1 MHLCRLGA
9 LTRINALTVCKGA
22 EHGWPAGSFSC
33 IEILLALHHCCPDV
47 VEIVLSKGHAAAA
60 QYAVLYGCG
69 HMDASALKS
78 YKLGAGCPEA
88 HADIVCDTGSLG
100 QCLST
105 VAGMAATARS
115 ERFAVVLGDGELQEG
130 QVYEAL
136 MTLRH
141 HGLRNVYS
149 SLSARDHRHLL
160 TFVMCNSVFPA
171 VRRHRHQ
178 PINLRQPSSVRTL
191 L

>member
-1 MHLCRLGA
+1 MRHANALFVVPKKAIDSAVSAGQWESVGA
-9 LTRINALTVCKGA
+9 LTRINAITVCKGA

-33 IEILLALHHCCPDV
+33 VEILLALHHCCPDAAEV
-47 VEIVLSKGHAAAA
+47 VLSKGHAAAA

-69 HMDASALKS
+69 KMSERDLKS
-78 YKLGAGCPEA
+78 YKLGQGCPEA

-105 VAGMAATARS
+105 VAGMAAAARDQ
-115 ERFAVVLGDGELQEG
+115 RFAVVLGDGELQEG

-141 HGLRNVYS
+141 HKLTNVKHTPR
-149 SLSARDHRHLL
+149 A
-160 TFVMCNSVFPA
+160 A
-171 VRRHRHQ
+171 Q
-178 PINLRQPSSVRTL
+178 
-191 L
+191 